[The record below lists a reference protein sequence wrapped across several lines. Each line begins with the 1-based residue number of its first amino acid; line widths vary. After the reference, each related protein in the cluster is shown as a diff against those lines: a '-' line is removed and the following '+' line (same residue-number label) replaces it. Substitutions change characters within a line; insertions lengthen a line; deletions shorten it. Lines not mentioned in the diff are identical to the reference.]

1 MTIPLQKPPRNM
13 HKIDL
18 INFLRDF
25 FQIYIAPCRCQLNLS
40 HARCVRKGY
49 ISSLVLGWLLSLL
62 QNIKKHLNFE
72 CLCCVWV
79 VFSWLPGYLPWIL
92 GLAGCLLKLDWFVTF
107 RTRSL
112 FCEDTFC
119 EEKLLFSFVYFVYIT
134 IISCLALWGY
144 NWDV

>member
-1 MTIPLQKPPRNM
+1 M

-18 INFLRDF
+18 INLFRDF
-25 FQIYIAPCRCQLNLS
+25 FQIYIAPYHCQLYPMRVALEKATFLHLFWGGCFHCS
-40 HARCVRKGY
+40 K
-49 ISSLVLGWLLSLL
+49 
-62 QNIKKHLNFE
+62 NIKKHLYFE

-119 EEKLLFSFVYFVYIT
+119 EEKLLFSFVYFVYLP
-134 IISCLALWGY
+134 IISCLALSGY